1 MQIGEIDRRITIEMP
16 SYLSG
21 GSSNDYG
28 EQPLA
33 TWNTYR
39 TVRDNARWEG
49 GRKKEESDKV
59 NAKKKLIF
67 TVRNIGFTSTDYT
80 ELVGYRVDYDTTN
93 YYIRVVR
100 RIDGREQFLELET
113 ELKQ

>member
-1 MQIGEIDRRITIEMP
+1 MQIGELDRRITIEMP

-33 TWNTYR
+33 TWTTYR
-39 TVRDNARWEG
+39 TVWANARWEG
-49 GRKKEESDKV
+49 GSNKDESDKV
-59 NAKKKLIF
+59 TATTKLIF